1 MIRGTREW
9 AVAEINC
16 CIGCPHACLYCYGRT
31 SAMNRG
37 LVHSAE
43 EWSKS
48 RIVAAAVEKEH
59 PLYPGQV
66 MFPAAHD
73 ITGENIEAAI
83 AVIDNLLVAGNR
95 VLIVSKPSPECI
107 NRLCERFRE
116 KREQILFRFT
126 ITARSEGILSF
137 WEPGA
142 PTYRQRLLALS
153 LAHSRGFSTS
163 VSVEPMLEIG
173 DVAALVAELEPL
185 VTHSIWIGKMNRIA
199 ERVTIDSVRVAEE
212 VDRIEREQ
220 GDAEIR
226 ELYGLLQHHPLIRWK
241 ESIKEVVG
249 LPLSEQAGLDR

>member
-16 CIGCPHACLYCYGRT
+16 CIGCPHGCLYCYGRT
-31 SAMNRG
+31 SALNRG
-37 LVHSAE
+37 LIHSSE
-43 EWSKS
+43 EWSHS
-48 RIVAAAVEKEH
+48 RIITAEVEKKH

-73 ITGENIEAAI
+73 ITAENIEAAI
-83 AVIDNLLVAGNR
+83 AVVDNLLVSGNR

-107 NRLCERFRE
+107 IRLCDRFHQ

-126 ITARSEGILSF
+126 ITARSKDILLF

-142 PTYRQRLLALS
+142 PTYRQRLQALS
-153 LAHSRGFSTS
+153 LAHSRGFATS

-173 DVAALVAELEPL
+173 DVAALVAELDPL
-185 VTHSIWIGKMNRIA
+185 VTHSIWLGKMNRIGA
-199 ERVTIDSVRVAEE
+199 RVAVVSDRVAEE
-212 VDRIEREQ
+212 VARIEREQ
-220 GDAEIR
+220 SDGEIR
-226 ELYGLLQHHPLIRWK
+226 KLYGLLRRHPLIRWK

-249 LPLSEQAGLDR
+249 LPLADQAGLDR